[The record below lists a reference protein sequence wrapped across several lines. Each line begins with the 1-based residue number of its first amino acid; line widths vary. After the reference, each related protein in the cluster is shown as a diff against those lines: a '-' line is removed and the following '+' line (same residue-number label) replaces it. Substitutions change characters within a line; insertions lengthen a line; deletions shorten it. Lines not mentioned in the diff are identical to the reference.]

1 MQYHNPAKESDR
13 PVVFSLASPK
23 LGLKLQWS
31 TPTLALPLVPSPPRA
46 SNPMSRWGIKAT
58 AAVVLLF
65 AQTCAA
71 RGMVEKRDPT
81 FGFPYGST
89 KIRGVNLG

>member
-1 MQYHNPAKESDR
+1 MAP
-13 PVVFSLASPK
+13 
-23 LGLKLQWS
+23 
-31 TPTLALPLVPSPPRA
+31 PLVSLSPPV
-46 SNPMSRWGIKAT
+46 SNPMSRRIIGT
-58 AAVVLLF
+58 AAAAMLLF

-71 RGMVEKRDPT
+71 RALHSNMKLERRDPT

>member
-1 MQYHNPAKESDR
+1 MFRET
-13 PVVFSLASPK
+13 F
-23 LGLKLQWS
+23 
-31 TPTLALPLVPSPPRA
+31 
-46 SNPMSRWGIKAT
+46 IAT

-65 AQTCAA
+65 AQVHAA
-71 RGMVEKRDPT
+71 RAAPSNLTAEKRDPT

>member
-1 MQYHNPAKESDR
+1 
-13 PVVFSLASPK
+13 
-23 LGLKLQWS
+23 
-31 TPTLALPLVPSPPRA
+31 
-46 SNPMSRWGIKAT
+46 MSRRTLSAT

-65 AQTCAA
+65 AQTLVAHAA
-71 RGMVEKRDPT
+71 PPNLTVEKRDPT